1 MVVVLV
7 DVDVDNDAFVEMDNV
22 DNDAVVE
29 MDNVDNDAVVEMDID
44 VDEDKDELKF
54 VLNVVVE
61 LTEV

>member
-1 MVVVLV
+1 VVLV
-7 DVDVDNDAFVEMDNV
+7 DVDVDNDAF
-22 DNDAVVE
+22 VE

-54 VLNVVVE
+54 VLNVLVE